1 MRKVIVKFFMEK
13 IWPEIQKLL
22 VKYGKELAELI
33 FAKAF
38 EFIKNWFS
46 NLGKEKAKQAEEA
59 YSKAES
65 SSDPDEKKK
74 YAQEAEFY
82 KREDESYARKMEDLE
97 RQFNEFKQ
105 SVQNDVEN
113 KTKDLKAED
122 LFKTNKEDFSFNWSS
137 NILRL
142 EDSSKK

>member
-1 MRKVIVKFFMEK
+1 MWKVIVKFFLEK
-13 IWPEIQKLL
+13 IWPEILKLL
-22 VKYGKELAELI
+22 VKYGKELAEFI

-38 EFIKNWFS
+38 EFIKNWIS
-46 NLGKEKAKQAEEA
+46 NLANEKAKQAEDA
-59 YSKAES
+59 YSKAKN

-74 YAQEAEFY
+74 YEQEAEFY
-82 KREDESYARKMEDLE
+82 KREVESYASKMEDLE

-105 SVQNDVEN
+105 SVQKDVVN

-122 LFKTNKEDFSFNWSS
+122 LFKTNKEDFSFNSS
-137 NILRL
+137 NNILRL